1 LQIQFDPELS
11 AMKKVWICFFLISVI
26 IVTGFVKKDQDKC
39 LHCKE
44 CYDTAWDDGHRM
56 GLATGAGNERY
67 RITRSLIRLGKTD
80 EELVRMI
87 PTSYVELKDV
97 REQLKLYHGYFEF
110 EVTRYEQARE
120 LLKEGKTNE
129 EIVEKTNL
137 SFYELEL
144 VKQQLKQYDGKFIWE
159 LNPGQ

>member
-1 LQIQFDPELS
+1 V
-11 AMKKVWICFFLISVI
+11 KKTLFLITLISVI
-26 IVTGFVKKDQDKC
+26 ILTGFVKKDQDKC

-44 CYDTAWDDGHRM
+44 CYDTAWDDGYSL
-56 GLATGAGNERY
+56 GYGTGTVNERY
-67 RITRSLIRLGKTD
+67 RIARSLIQLEKTD

-110 EVTRYEQARE
+110 EVSRFEKARA
-120 LLKEGKTNE
+120 LLKEGKSNE

-137 SFYELEL
+137 SFYELEQ
-144 VKQQLKQYDGKFIWE
+144 VKKRLKEYDGKFEWE
-159 LNPGQ
+159 VH

>member
-1 LQIQFDPELS
+1 
-11 AMKKVWICFFLISVI
+11 MKKVWICFFLISVTSL
-26 IVTGFVKKDQDKC
+26 TGFVKKDQDKC

-44 CYDTAWDDGHRM
+44 CYDTAWDDGYWT
-56 GLATGAGNERY
+56 GYGTGAVNERY
-67 RITRSLIRLGKTD
+67 RITRSLIQIGKTD

-110 EVTRYEQARE
+110 EMSRYEQART
-120 LLKEGKTNE
+120 LLKKGKTNE
-129 EIVEKTNL
+129 EIVKKTNL

-144 VKQQLKQYDGKFIWE
+144 VKQQLKQNNGMFLWE
-159 LNPGQ
+159 LHGGQS